1 MVGYMRII
9 KDPFTGDLLLSLN
22 TFESKQVKDKG
33 YIKISTGISFFGSLK
48 LLHDDL
54 SAIITEE
61 LKNIQLHK
69 EKQQH
74 AKIRNKSKTN
84 TSNS

>member
-1 MVGYMRII
+1 MRII
-9 KDPFTGDLLLSLN
+9 KDPFTGDLLLSLDS
-22 TFESKQVKDKG
+22 FESKQVKDKV
-33 YIKISTGISFFGSLK
+33 YIKISTKTNFFGYLK
-48 LLHDDL
+48 ILHDDL

-61 LKNIQLHK
+61 LRNIQLHK

-74 AKIRNKSKTN
+74 AKIRNKSKAN

>member
-1 MVGYMRII
+1 MRII

-33 YIKISTGISFFGSLK
+33 YIKVSTGISFFGSLK

-74 AKIRNKSKTN
+74 AKIRNKSKAN

>member
-1 MVGYMRII
+1 MRII
-9 KDPFTGDLLLSLN
+9 KDPFSGDLLLSLDS
-22 TFESKQVKDKG
+22 FESKQVKDKG
-33 YIKISTGISFFGSLK
+33 YIKISTKTNFFGYLK
-48 LLHDDL
+48 ILHDDL

-61 LKNIQLHK
+61 LRNIQLHK

-74 AKIRNKSKTN
+74 AKIRNKSKIN

>member
-1 MVGYMRII
+1 MRII
-9 KDPFTGDLLLSLN
+9 KDPFTGDLLLSLDS
-22 TFESKQVKDKG
+22 FESKQVKDKG
-33 YIKISTGISFFGSLK
+33 YIKISTKTNFFGYLK
-48 LLHDDL
+48 ILHDDL

>member
-1 MVGYMRII
+1 MRII
-9 KDPFTGDLLLSLN
+9 KDPFTGDLLMSLDS
-22 TFESKQVKDKG
+22 FESKQVKDKG
-33 YIKISTGISFFGSLK
+33 YIKISTKTNFFGYLK
-48 LLHDDL
+48 ILHDDL

-61 LKNIQLHK
+61 LRNIQLHK

>member
-1 MVGYMRII
+1 MRII
-9 KDPFTGDLLLSLN
+9 KDPFTGDLLLSLDS
-22 TFESKQVKDKG
+22 FESKQVKDKG
-33 YIKISTGISFFGSLK
+33 YIKISTRTNFFGYLK
-48 LLHDDL
+48 ILHDDL

-61 LKNIQLHK
+61 LRNIQLHK

>member
-1 MVGYMRII
+1 MRIL

-61 LKNIQLHK
+61 LRNIQLHK

>member
-1 MVGYMRII
+1 MRII
-9 KDPFTGDLLLSLN
+9 KDPFTGDLLLSLDS
-22 TFESKQVKDKG
+22 FESKQVKDKG
-33 YIKISTGISFFGSLK
+33 YIKISTKTNFFGYLK
-48 LLHDDL
+48 ILHDDL

-61 LKNIQLHK
+61 LRNIQLNK
-69 EKQQH
+69 EKTKN

>member
-1 MVGYMRII
+1 MRII

-33 YIKISTGISFFGSLK
+33 YIKVSTGISFFGSLK

>member
-1 MVGYMRII
+1 MRIL

-54 SAIITEE
+54 SAIIT
-61 LKNIQLHK
+61 
-69 EKQQH
+69 
-74 AKIRNKSKTN
+74 
-84 TSNS
+84 

>member
-1 MVGYMRII
+1 MRII
-9 KDPFTGDLLLSLN
+9 KAPFTGDLLLSLDS
-22 TFESKQVKDKG
+22 FESKQVKDKG
-33 YIKISTGISFFGSLK
+33 YIKISTKTNFFGYLK
-48 LLHDDL
+48 ILHDDL

-61 LKNIQLHK
+61 LRNIQLHK

>member
-1 MVGYMRII
+1 MRII
-9 KDPFTGDLLLSLN
+9 KDPFTGDLLLSLDS
-22 TFESKQVKDKG
+22 FESKQVKDKG
-33 YIKISTGISFFGSLK
+33 YVKISTKTNFFGYLK
-48 LLHDDL
+48 ILHDDL

-61 LKNIQLHK
+61 LRSIQLNK
-69 EKQQH
+69 EKQEY

>member
-1 MVGYMRII
+1 MRII
-9 KDPFTGDLLLSLN
+9 KDPFTGDLLLSLDS
-22 TFESKQVKDKG
+22 FESKQVKDKG

-61 LKNIQLHK
+61 LRNIQLHK

-74 AKIRNKSKTN
+74 AKIRNKSKAN